1 MLRVIATTESVV
13 QRFEN
18 RRTEPVLRRHQHP
31 HRRPRTLHE
40 ITDSFGKFVHARL
53 VEDSKAHD
61 VPVDVDRPKL
71 ANLKDPTGGQPGPRT
86 HRVEPEVHRC
96 VAAIIGHDQ
105 SPKVFAGWW
114 RRIQASIPP
123 TPAPDSR
130 ARGSR

>member
-1 MLRVIATTESVV
+1 MLRVIATAESVV

-31 HRRPRTLHE
+31 RRRPRTLHE

-86 HRVEPEVHRC
+86 YRVEPEVHRC

-105 SPKVFAGWW
+105 SPKVFAGMVEKDPG
-114 RRIQASIPP
+114 IDPADPP
-123 TPAPDSR
+123 RPNYV
-130 ARGSR
+130 